1 MSMMNLLVPG
11 TQIKDSAAQ
20 LLKRVT
26 GMGGPSVLG
35 KGGEPWPGMDVC
47 KGCPLFKY
55 ETVIQT
61 C

>member
-1 MSMMNLLVPG
+1 MMNLLVPG

-20 LLKRVT
+20 LLERVT
-26 GMGGPSVLG
+26 EVGGPSVLG
-35 KGGEPWPGMDVC
+35 KGGEPWPGMHVC
-47 KGCPLFKY
+47 KGRPLFKY